1 MPEPT
6 PPPQRPR
13 SLFLVIM
20 ITMGLLLLTMMA
32 VNSWQTGSSPMPWS
46 QFLERLEQGHFQ
58 EVKLRND
65 QIIVKEFKGKEPQ
78 AKTYHVNWPAG
89 GATQESQR
97 RINEIHQR
105 LTQQA
110 QNPPPGVD
118 VSARR
123 QAPTIEGT
131 PAPSVWETMLPT
143 LIFFALIFLA
153 LWFFVFRRMGQ
164 GGGVLSF
171 GKSRAQL
178 ITKGKTGKT
187 FKDVAGI
194 DEAKEEVEELVAFLK
209 NPKKFQKLGGR
220 IPRGVLLVGP
230 PGTGKTLLAKAIA
243 GEADVPFYSISGS
256 DFVEMFVG
264 VGASR
269 VRDLFAQAKDNSP
282 CIIFIDEIDAVGRK
296 RGQGVSSGG
305 HDERE
310 QTLNAILVEM
320 DGFAS
325 TDKVIVIAATN
336 RVDVLDPALLRPGRF
351 DRHIFVSLPD
361 IAGREQILNVHADK
375 VKIGPS
381 VDLAL
386 IARGTPGFSG
396 ADLESLINE
405 AALHAARSEQEHILQ
420 KDLEYARDRVAF
432 GREKKSGSR
441 AMPERERVI
450 TAYHEAGHTILQCL
464 VEGADDLHKVTII
477 PRGRALGATMHL
489 PNEDRH
495 THARGKLLGDMTIL
509 YGGRIAEE
517 LFCGDITTG
526 ASNDIERA
534 TALARHM
541 VYEWGM
547 SERMGPMKY
556 TEDRE
561 HLLGGE
567 EHAVLA
573 SGETRREL
581 DQEVRRI
588 IDAQYARARQT
599 IEQHRDAVERIAR
612 ALLEWETLDAAQ
624 VKLLIDGQEL
634 PPRQATVRIEKEPPR
649 RQAEPARVSDPV
661 EAPVLE
667 PRPA

>member
-1 MPEPT
+1 MPEPAP
-6 PPPQRPR
+6 PPPQRQR
-13 SLFLVIM
+13 GLWVMLLIM
-20 ITMGLLLLTMMA
+20 GGVLLTMMLVTRGLDTRDPVEWNSLIGRVENGEVQKLVLGTDQIQVTGFVGKDGKENHYA
-32 VNSWQTGSSPMPWS
+32 VNW
-46 QFLERLEQGHFQ
+46 
-58 EVKLRND
+58 
-65 QIIVKEFKGKEPQ
+65 
-78 AKTYHVNWPAG
+78 
-89 GATQESQR
+89 
-97 RINEIHQR
+97 
-105 LTQQA
+105 
-110 QNPPPGVD
+110 GVD
-118 VSARR
+118 NKNVREAELKAAIQKGNAKLDQERR
-123 QAPTIEGT
+123 QPIVVAYAPAAGLFE
-131 PAPSVWETMLPT
+131 SMLPT
-143 LIFFALIFLA
+143 LIMVLLLFL
-153 LWFFVFRRMGQ
+153 LLYFLVFRRMGQ

-269 VRDLFAQAKDNSP
+269 VRDLFNQAKDNAP
-282 CIIFIDEIDAVGRK
+282 CIIFIDEIDAVGRR
-296 RGQGVSSGG
+296 RGQGMSTGG

-320 DGFAS
+320 DGFSS

-351 DRHIFVSLPD
+351 DRHIHVSLPD
-361 IAGREQILNVHADK
+361 IAGREQILTVHAGK
-375 VKIGPS
+375 VKLAKG

-405 AALHAARSEQEHILQ
+405 AALNAARQEKEGVAQI
-420 KDLEYARDRVAF
+420 DLEYARDRVAF
-432 GREKKSGSR
+432 GREKKAGSR
-441 AMPERERVI
+441 AMPERERII
-450 TAYHEAGHTILQCL
+450 TAYHEAGHTLLQVL

-477 PRGRALGATMHL
+477 PRGRALGATFHL

-495 THARGKLLGDMTIL
+495 THSRKKLIGDISVL
-509 YGGRIAEE
+509 FGGRIAEE

-534 TALARHM
+534 TAIARGM

-547 SERMGPMKY
+547 SDKMGPLKY
-556 TEDRE
+556 TENHDSFAGSE
-561 HLLGGE
+561 SVV
-567 EHAVLA
+567 AV
-573 SGETRREL
+573 SGTTRREL
-581 DQEVRRI
+581 DEEVRSI
-588 IDAQYARARQT
+588 IDRQYAHAKHL
-599 IEQHRDAVERIAR
+599 IETHRDALERVAK
-612 ALLEWETLDAAQ
+612 ALLEHETLDAAQ
-624 VKLLIDGQEL
+624 VKTLMAGGDLG
-634 PPRQATVRIEKEPPR
+634 PR
-649 RQAEPARVSDPV
+649 RSTVAVTASA
-661 EAPVLE
+661 EAPPAKPEAKPETADPGTAKLE
-667 PRPA
+667 PGMA

>member
-1 MPEPT
+1 MPENPP
-6 PPPQRPR
+6 PPPQKPR
-13 SLFLVIM
+13 
-20 ITMGLLLLTMMA
+20 GLLLIMMSLMGVMIITVMMWKNLSPAPVKWSTFVEAISKGEVAKVVIGPEHA
-32 VNSWQTGSSPMPWS
+32 VVTPT
-46 QFLERLEQGHFQ
+46 
-58 EVKLRND
+58 K
-65 QIIVKEFKGKEPQ
+65 K
-78 AKTYHVNWPAG
+78 AG
-89 GATQESQR
+89 GAEYRVYYLTGRLGDAGQKELLE
-97 RINEIHQR
+97 IITGYNEE
-105 LTQQA
+105 A
-110 QNPPPGVD
+110 KKQN
-118 VSARR
+118 A
-123 QAPTIEGT
+123 EGT
-131 PAPSVWETMLPT
+131 AAKVLPIEYEGVPPAGFLSQILPQ
-143 LIFFALIFLA
+143 LLVIALLVGLFY
-153 LWFFVFRRMGQ
+153 FFVLRRMGQ

-269 VRDLFAQAKDNSP
+269 VRDLFAQAKENSP

-296 RGQGVSSGG
+296 RGNGMNSGG

-310 QTLNAILVEM
+310 QTLNAILVDM
-320 DGFAS
+320 DGFSS

-361 IAGREQILNVHADK
+361 IAGREQILHVHSGK
-375 VKIGPS
+375 VKMGPDC
-381 VDLAL
+381 DLSI

-405 AALHAARSEQEHILQ
+405 AALNAARHDQEHILH

-432 GREKKSGSR
+432 GREKKTGSR
-441 AMPERERVI
+441 AMPEKERKI
-450 TAYHEAGHTILQCL
+450 TAYHEAGHAILQML
-464 VEGADDLHKVTII
+464 VEEKDDLHKVTII

-489 PNEDRH
+489 PTEDRH
-495 THARGKLLGDMTIL
+495 THGKRKLLCDITIL
-509 YGGRIAEE
+509 FGGRIAEE

-534 TALARHM
+534 TQLARGM

-547 SERMGPMKY
+547 SEKMGPLKY
-556 TEDRE
+556 TEE
-561 HLLGGE
+561 HDGLMGHESVVQAGNQ
-567 EHAVLA
+567 
-573 SGETRREL
+573 TRREL
-581 DQEVRRI
+581 DEEVRSI
-588 IDAQYARARQT
+588 IDAQYARAKEIILT
-599 IEQHRDAVERIAR
+599 NRDKLERIAQ
-612 ALLEWETLDAAQ
+612 ALLEHETLDILQ
-624 VKLLIDGQEL
+624 VKTLMDGGEL
-634 PPRQATVRIEKEPPR
+634 PPRRPTVIVSKAEAEAKETRP
-649 RQAEPARVSDPV
+649 EPERSPTGPA
-661 EAPVLE
+661 LE
-667 PRPA
+667 PKLA

>member
-1 MPEPT
+1 MADKTPPT
-6 PPPQRPR
+6 PQKPR
-13 SLFLVIM
+13 
-20 ITMGLLLLTMMA
+20 GLLLILLSFMGIMILTVMLWKNMTPNP
-32 VNSWQTGSSPMPWS
+32 VKWS
-46 QFLERLEQGHFQ
+46 QFLERIERG
-58 EVKLRND
+58 EVAK
-65 QIIVKEFKGKEPQ
+65 IIYGPESALVTPTKRIGGTEYPV
-78 AKTYHVNWPAG
+78 YYPAG
-89 GATQESQR
+89 RLGDETLKELNS
-97 RINEIHQR
+97 RIDKFNEE
-105 LTQQA
+105 
-110 QNPPPGVD
+110 
-118 VSARR
+118 ARR
-123 QAPTIEGT
+123 LADANNPNAPIPIDTDGVK
-131 PAPSVWETMLPT
+131 PAGFLSALLPQLL
-143 LIFFALIFLA
+143 LIALIIGLFY
-153 LWFFVFRRMGQ
+153 FFVLRRMGQ

-296 RGQGVSSGG
+296 RGTGMNSGG

-310 QTLNAILVEM
+310 QTLNAILVDM
-320 DGFAS
+320 DGFSS

-361 IAGREQILNVHADK
+361 IAGREQILQVHSGK
-375 VKIGPS
+375 VKIGDDCNLS
-381 VDLAL
+381 I

-405 AALHAARSEQEHILQ
+405 AALNAARFDQETIKH

-432 GREKKSGSR
+432 GREKKTGSR
-441 AMPERERVI
+441 AMPEKERRI
-450 TAYHEAGHTILQCL
+450 TAYHEAGHAILQML
-464 VEGADDLHKVTII
+464 VEEKDDLHKVTII

-489 PNEDRH
+489 PTEDRH
-495 THARGKLLGDMTIL
+495 THSRKKLMCDIAIL
-509 YGGRIAEE
+509 FGGRIAEDI
-517 LFCGDITTG
+517 FCGDITTG

-534 TALARHM
+534 TRLARGM

-547 SERMGPMKY
+547 SDKMGPLKY
-556 TEDRE
+556 TEERE
-561 HLLGGE
+561 TILGGDSSV
-567 EHAVLA
+567 AV
-573 SGETRREL
+573 GNDTRREL
-581 DQEVRRI
+581 DDEVRRI
-588 IDAQYARARQT
+588 IDQQYKLAQDIIVANK
-599 IEQHRDAVERIAR
+599 EKLDAIAK
-612 ALLEWETLDAAQ
+612 ALLEHETLDVIQ
-624 VKLLIDGQEL
+624 VKTLMDGGQL
-634 PPRQATVRIEKEPPR
+634 PPRQPTVIIQKAEADQTEAKKESERPTVT
-649 RQAEPARVSDPV
+649 PA
-661 EAPVLE
+661 LE
-667 PRPA
+667 PKLA

>member
-1 MPEPT
+1 
-6 PPPQRPR
+6 
-13 SLFLVIM
+13 
-20 ITMGLLLLTMMA
+20 MA
-32 VNSWQTGSSPMPWS
+32 VLFAVLITTMYITQGLWTTKDTSWSQMLEDIAAGKVSKIHTGSDAVTVTT
-46 QFLERLEQGHFQ
+46 
-58 EVKLRND
+58 VKSVDKPAYRVFYPGGRFTDANYGEIKLAVDTWNDTASKRNVEGD
-65 QIIVKEFKGKEPQ
+65 AVKGVV
-78 AKTYHVNWPAG
+78 KTDLSGDAQPSAWAQMIPSLVFFVLLI
-89 GATQESQR
+89 GA
-97 RINEIHQR
+97 
-105 LTQQA
+105 LY
-110 QNPPPGVD
+110 
-118 VSARR
+118 
-123 QAPTIEGT
+123 
-131 PAPSVWETMLPT
+131 
-143 LIFFALIFLA
+143 
-153 LWFFVFRRMGQ
+153 FFVFRRMGQ

-171 GKSRAQL
+171 GKSRATL
-178 ITKGKTGKT
+178 VTKGKTSKS

-269 VRDLFAQAKDNSP
+269 VRDLFNQAKDNSP

-296 RGQGVSSGG
+296 RGQGMSSGG

-351 DRHIFVSLPD
+351 DRHIHVSLPD
-361 IAGREQILNVHADK
+361 IAGREQILSVHAGK
-375 VKIGPS
+375 VKLAKD
-381 VDLAL
+381 VDLSL

-405 AALHAARSEQEHILQ
+405 AALHGARSDQESITH
-420 KDLEYARDRVAF
+420 KDMEYARDRVAF

-450 TAYHEAGHTILQCL
+450 TAYHEAGHALLQL
-464 VEGADDLHKVTII
+464 KVEEADQLHKVTII
-477 PRGRALGATMHL
+477 PRGRSLGSTMHL

-495 THARGKLLGDMTIL
+495 THGKRKLLSDIQVL
-509 YGGRIAEE
+509 FGGRIAEE
-517 LFCGDITTG
+517 IFCGDITTG
-526 ASNDIERA
+526 ASNDIQRA
-534 TALARHM
+534 STIARGM

-547 SERMGPMKY
+547 SEKMGPIKY

-561 HLLGGE
+561 GWGGE
-567 EHAVLA
+567 ESVVMA
-573 SGETRREL
+573 SNATRREL
-581 DQEVRRI
+581 DEEVRGI
-588 IDAQYARARQT
+588 VDRQFEVAKGL
-599 IEQHRDAVERIAR
+599 ILAHRDGLERVAK
-612 ALLEWETLDAAQ
+612 ALLEHETLDGPQ
-624 VKLLIDGQEL
+624 VKFLLEGGEL
-634 PPRQATVRIEKEPPR
+634 PPRKVTVALTRTEIEAAAKAAAPR
-649 RQAEPARVSDPV
+649 PETPGPA
-661 EAPVLE
+661 LE
-667 PRPA
+667 PKLA

>member
-1 MPEPT
+1 MAEKPQ
-6 PPPQRPR
+6 PPPQKPR
-13 SLFLVIM
+13 
-20 ITMGLLLLTMMA
+20 GLLLIILSLLAVMILTVMMWRNA
-32 VNSWQTGSSPMPWS
+32 NTSPVTWS
-46 QFLERLEQGHFQ
+46 QFLERVEKGEISKVILGPEYATVTPSRKVGGGDYPVYYPTGRLGDAGQ
-58 EVKLRND
+58 
-65 QIIVKEFKGKEPQ
+65 KELFSLFDEYNKE
-78 AKTYHVNWPAG
+78 AKR
-89 GATQESQR
+89 Q
-97 RINEIHQR
+97 NE
-105 LTQQA
+105 A
-110 QNPPPGVD
+110 QNPNAPVPIDYEGVKPAGFL
-118 VSARR
+118 SAL
-123 QAPTIEGT
+123 
-131 PAPSVWETMLPT
+131 LPQL
-143 LIFFALIFLA
+143 LIIGLLIGLFY
-153 LWFFVFRRMGQ
+153 FFVLRRMGQ

-269 VRDLFAQAKDNSP
+269 VRDLFAQAKENSP

-296 RGQGVSSGG
+296 RGTGMNSGG

-320 DGFAS
+320 DGFSS
-325 TDKVIVIAATN
+325 TDKVIIIAATN

-361 IAGREQILNVHADK
+361 IAGREQILNVHVGK
-375 VKIGPS
+375 VKASEECNLSI
-381 VDLAL
+381 
-386 IARGTPGFSG
+386 IARGTPVFSG

-405 AALHAARSEQEHILQ
+405 AALNAARHDQDAIAH

-432 GREKKSGSR
+432 GQEKKSGSR
-441 AMPERERVI
+441 AMPEKERRI
-450 TAYHEAGHTILQCL
+450 TAYHEAGHAILQML
-464 VEGADDLHKVTII
+464 VEEKDDLHKVTII

-495 THARGKLLGDMTIL
+495 THGRRKLMCDIAIL
-509 YGGRIAEE
+509 FGGRIAEE

-534 TALARHM
+534 TALARGM

-547 SERMGPMKY
+547 SDKMGPLKY

-561 HLLGGE
+561 SMLGGDPAI
-567 EHAVLA
+567 AVG
-573 SGETRREL
+573 GETRREL
-581 DQEVRRI
+581 DEEVRRI
-588 IDAQYARARQT
+588 IDQQFALAKGIIIANK
-599 IEQHRDAVERIAR
+599 DKLERVAL
-612 ALLEWETLDAAQ
+612 ALLEHETLDAAQ
-624 VKLLIDGQEL
+624 VKTLMDGGEL
-634 PPRQATVRIEKEPPR
+634 PPRRPTVMIKKEETESPEASKESERSPTG
-649 RQAEPARVSDPV
+649 PA
-661 EAPVLE
+661 LE
-667 PRPA
+667 PKLA

>member
-1 MPEPT
+1 
-6 PPPQRPR
+6 
-13 SLFLVIM
+13 
-20 ITMGLLLLTMMA
+20 
-32 VNSWQTGSSPMPWS
+32 
-46 QFLERLEQGHFQ
+46 
-58 EVKLRND
+58 
-65 QIIVKEFKGKEPQ
+65 
-78 AKTYHVNWPAG
+78 
-89 GATQESQR
+89 
-97 RINEIHQR
+97 
-105 LTQQA
+105 
-110 QNPPPGVD
+110 
-118 VSARR
+118 
-123 QAPTIEGT
+123 
-131 PAPSVWETMLPT
+131 
-143 LIFFALIFLA
+143 
-153 LWFFVFRRMGQ
+153 
-164 GGGVLSF
+164 F

-209 NPKKFQKLGGR
+209 HPKKFQKLGGR

-269 VRDLFAQAKDNSP
+269 VRDLFAQAKDNAP

-296 RGQGVSSGG
+296 RGQGFSSGG

-375 VKIGPS
+375 VKLGPA
-381 VDLAL
+381 VDLGM

-405 AALHAARSEQEHILQ
+405 AALHAARSDQDHITQ
-420 KDLEYARDRVAF
+420 RDLEYARDRVAF

-450 TAYHEAGHTILQCL
+450 TAWHEAGHALLQ
-464 VEGADDLHKVTII
+464 VQIEGADDLHKVTII

-495 THARGKLLGDMTIL
+495 THARSKLLGDMAIL
-509 YGGRIAEE
+509 FGGRIAEE

-534 TALARHM
+534 TQLARGM

-547 SERMGPMKY
+547 SDRMGPVKY
-556 TEDRE
+556 TEERE
-561 HLLGGE
+561 TALGDE
-567 EHAVLA
+567 RSLPVSA
-573 SGETRREL
+573 ETKREL
-581 DQEVRRI
+581 DEEVRRI
-588 IDAQYARARQT
+588 IDEQYDRAKKV
-599 IEQHRDAVERIAR
+599 IEANRGAMERIAK

-624 VKLLIDGQEL
+624 VKALIAGHEL
-634 PPRQATVRIEKEPPR
+634 QPRKVQTVRVARDGETTEAKDGEPSRIEALPT
-649 RQAEPARVSDPV
+649 PA
-661 EAPVLE
+661 LE

>member
-1 MPEPT
+1 MPET
-6 PPPQRPR
+6 PPQPQKPR
-13 SLFLVIM
+13 
-20 ITMGLLLLTMMA
+20 GLLLISLAVVGALFLLLMA
-32 VNSWQTGSSPMPWS
+32 VKDGDGAFGQPVSWSKLFENINKGKVAKII
-46 QFLERLEQGHFQ
+46 LE
-58 EVKLRND
+58 ND
-65 QIIVKEFKGKEPQ
+65 QARVEASK
-78 AKTYHVNWPAG
+78 AG
-89 GATQESQR
+89 GGQKYRVDYPGAKFTDGVHKEIRDAVDIYNRNAAVLQAGGDAAAHVELVGSQ
-97 RINEIHQR
+97 
-105 LTQQA
+105 
-110 QNPPPGVD
+110 PPGFL
-118 VSARR
+118 S
-123 QAPTIEGT
+123 Q
-131 PAPSVWETMLPT
+131 MLP
-143 LIFFALIFLA
+143 LLVMFLLA
-153 LWFFVFRRMGQ
+153 GLLFWFFVLRRMGQ

-178 ITKGKTGKT
+178 VTKGKTGKT

-296 RGQGVSSGG
+296 RGQGFSSGG

-351 DRHIFVSLPD
+351 DRHIHVSLPD
-361 IAGREQILNVHADK
+361 IAGREQILNVHAGK
-375 VKIGPS
+375 VKLAPGI
-381 VDLAL
+381 DLSL

-405 AALHAARSEQEHILQ
+405 AALHAARSDQEGVAQ
-420 KDLEYARDRVAF
+420 RDLEYARDRVAF

-441 AMPERERVI
+441 AMPERERLI
-450 TAYHEAGHTILQCL
+450 TAYHEAGHTILQVL
-464 VEGADDLHKVTII
+464 VEGADELHKVTII

-495 THARGKLLGDMTIL
+495 THSRKKLLGDITVL
-509 YGGRIAEE
+509 FGGRIAEE

-534 TALARHM
+534 TQIARGM

-547 SERMGPMKY
+547 SDRMGPVKY
-556 TEDRE
+556 TEHRDGLMGE
-561 HLLGGE
+561 GE
-567 EHAVLA
+567 ELAVSA
-573 SGETRREL
+573 ATRREL
-581 DQEVRRI
+581 DEEVRRI
-588 IDAQYARARQT
+588 IDEQYDQAKGI
-599 IEQHRDAVERIAR
+599 IEAKRDVLERIAK
-612 ALLEWETLDAAQ
+612 ALLEHETLDGAQ
-624 VKLLIDGQEL
+624 VKRLMAGEEL
-634 PPRQATVRIEKEPPR
+634 PPRRPSVIVPAVRAETPP
-649 RQAEPARVSDPV
+649 A
-661 EAPVLE
+661 EAPAPTEFKPQL
-667 PRPA
+667 A

>member
-1 MPEPT
+1 GTKESGGQRYRVLWPGGSRSQPDVNVLNTTLEEVRVRAEGPEK
-6 PPPQRPR
+6 
-13 SLFLVIM
+13 SKLF
-20 ITMGLLLLTMMA
+20 
-32 VNSWQTGSSPMPWS
+32 
-46 QFLERLEQGHFQ
+46 
-58 EVKLRND
+58 EVKR
-65 QIIVKEFKGKEPQ
+65 IGS
-78 AKTYHVNWPAG
+78 
-89 GATQESQR
+89 ESPG
-97 RINEIHQR
+97 I
-105 LTQQA
+105 LQQ
-110 QNPPPGVD
+110 
-118 VSARR
+118 
-123 QAPTIEGT
+123 
-131 PAPSVWETMLPT
+131 MLPT
-143 LIFFALIFLA
+143 LIIFAVIIAFM
-153 LWFFVFRRMGQ
+153 WFVVFRRMGQ

-209 NPKKFQKLGGR
+209 HPKKFQKLGGR

-296 RGQGVSSGG
+296 RGQGFSSGG

-361 IAGREQILNVHADK
+361 IAGREQILGVHADK
-375 VKIGPS
+375 VKLGPG
-381 VDLAL
+381 VDLSM

-405 AALHAARSEQEHILQ
+405 AALHAARVEQDHISQ
-420 KDLEYARDRVAF
+420 RDLEYARDRVAF
-432 GREKKSGSR
+432 GREKKTGSR

-450 TAYHEAGHTILQCL
+450 TAWHEAGHALLQ
-464 VEGADDLHKVTII
+464 VQIEGADDLHKVTII

-495 THARGKLLGDMTIL
+495 THARSKLLGDMAIL
-509 YGGRIAEE
+509 FGGRIAEE

-534 TALARHM
+534 TQLARGM

-547 SERMGPMKY
+547 SDRMGPVKY
-556 TEDRE
+556 TEERE
-561 HLLGGE
+561 TPMGDERSLPVS
-567 EHAVLA
+567 A
-573 SGETRREL
+573 ETKREL

-588 IDAQYARARQT
+588 IDEQYDRAKKV
-599 IEQHRDAVERIAR
+599 IEANRGAMERIAK

-624 VKLLIDGQEL
+624 VKALIAGHEL
-634 PPRQATVRIEKEPPR
+634 QPRKTQTVRVARDDE
-649 RQAEPARVSDPV
+649 AAPAA
-661 EAPVLE
+661 EAPRTEVLPTPALE

>member
-1 MPEPT
+1 MPENQP
-6 PPPQRPR
+6 PPPQKPR
-13 SLFLVIM
+13 
-20 ITMGLLLLTMMA
+20 GLLLMMMSLMA
-32 VNSWQTGSSPMPWS
+32 VMIIFAVMYKNLRPSAVKWSAFVESIAKGEVASIQVGPEYAVVKASKKAGGHEYRVNYLTGRLGDTG
-46 QFLERLEQGHFQ
+46 QKQLEE
-58 EVKLRND
+58 
-65 QIIVKEFKGKEPQ
+65 IITSYNAEAKRQKEAGNPNPPTPIE
-78 AKTYHVNWPAG
+78 YEGVEPAG
-89 GATQESQR
+89 
-97 RINEIHQR
+97 
-105 LTQQA
+105 LL
-110 QNPPPGVD
+110 
-118 VSARR
+118 SA
-123 QAPTIEGT
+123 I
-131 PAPSVWETMLPT
+131 LPQI
-143 LIFFALIFLA
+143 LLFALVIGLFY
-153 LWFFVFRRMGQ
+153 FFILRRMGQ

-269 VRDLFAQAKDNSP
+269 VRDLFNQSKENSP

-296 RGQGVSSGG
+296 RGNGMNSGG

-320 DGFAS
+320 DGFSS

-361 IAGREQILNVHADK
+361 IAGREQILQVHSGK
-375 VKIGPS
+375 VKMGPDC
-381 VDLAL
+381 DLSI

-405 AALHAARSEQEHILQ
+405 AALNAARHDQEQIQH

-432 GREKKSGSR
+432 GREKKTGSR
-441 AMPERERVI
+441 AMPEKERRI
-450 TAYHEAGHTILQCL
+450 TAYHEAGHAILQML
-464 VEGADDLHKVTII
+464 VEEKDDLHKVTII

-495 THARGKLLGDMTIL
+495 THGKRKLLCDITIL
-509 YGGRIAEE
+509 FGGRIAEE
-517 LFCGDITTG
+517 IFCGDITTG

-534 TALARHM
+534 TQLARGM

-547 SERMGPMKY
+547 SEKMGPLKY
-556 TEDRE
+556 TQE
-561 HLLGGE
+561 HDGLLGHESVVSAG
-567 EHAVLA
+567 
-573 SGETRREL
+573 TQTQREL
-581 DQEVRRI
+581 DEEVRSI
-588 IDAQYARARQT
+588 IDKQYAVAKDIIVT
-599 IEQHRDAVERIAR
+599 NRDKLERIAQ
-612 ALLEWETLDAAQ
+612 ALLEHETLDVSQ
-624 VKLLIDGQEL
+624 VKVLMEGGDL
-634 PPRQATVRIEKEPPR
+634 PPRRPTVVVSKVESETKGARPETDRPATG
-649 RQAEPARVSDPV
+649 PA
-661 EAPVLE
+661 LE
-667 PRPA
+667 PKLA

>member
-1 MPEPT
+1 MPEPLN
-6 PPPQRPR
+6 PPPPR
-13 SLFLVIM
+13 TRGLLFAVLVI
-20 ITMGLLLLTMMA
+20 TGLLLVTLML
-32 VNSWQTGSSPMPWS
+32 VSSYQQGREDMPWS
-46 QFLERLEQGHFQ
+46 VFLQNVREGKVQ
-58 EVKLRND
+58 EVREQQDSIL
-65 QIIVKEFKGKEPQ
+65 VKGTKESGGQTYRVLWPGGSRSQPDVNVLNATLEEVRVRADGPEKGKLFEV
-78 AKTYHVNWPAG
+78 KRIG
-89 GATQESQR
+89 SESPG
-97 RINEIHQR
+97 I
-105 LTQQA
+105 LQQ
-110 QNPPPGVD
+110 
-118 VSARR
+118 
-123 QAPTIEGT
+123 
-131 PAPSVWETMLPT
+131 MLPT
-143 LIFFALIFLA
+143 LIIFAVIIAFM
-153 LWFFVFRRMGQ
+153 WFVVFRRMGQ

-178 ITKGKTGKT
+178 VVKGKTGKT

-209 NPKKFQKLGGR
+209 HPKKFQKLGGR

-269 VRDLFAQAKDNSP
+269 VRDLFSQAKDNSP

-296 RGQGVSSGG
+296 RGQGFSSGG

-361 IAGREQILNVHADK
+361 IAGREQILGVHADK
-375 VKIGPS
+375 VKLGPS
-381 VDLAL
+381 VDLSI

-405 AALHAARSEQEHILQ
+405 AALHAARSEQEHINQ
-420 KDLEYARDRVAF
+420 RDLEYARDRVAF
-432 GREKKSGSR
+432 GQEKKTGSR

-450 TAYHEAGHTILQCL
+450 TAWHEAGHALLQ
-464 VEGADDLHKVTII
+464 VQIEGADDLHKVTII

-495 THARGKLLGDMTIL
+495 THARSKLLGDMAIL
-509 YGGRIAEE
+509 FGGRIAED

-534 TALARHM
+534 TQLARGM

-547 SERMGPMKY
+547 SDRMGPVKY

-561 HLLGGE
+561 TPMGE
-567 EHAVLA
+567 ERSLPVSAD
-573 SGETRREL
+573 TKREL

-588 IDAQYARARQT
+588 IDEQYDRAKKV
-599 IEQHRDAVERIAR
+599 IEANRGPMERIAK

-624 VKLLIDGQEL
+624 VKALIAGHEL
-634 PPRQATVRIEKEPPR
+634 QPRKTQTVRVARDDEAAPATESPR
-649 RQAEPARVSDPV
+649 PEVLPTPA
-661 EAPVLE
+661 LE

>member
-1 MPEPT
+1 MPEPI
-6 PPPQRPR
+6 PPQKPR
-13 SLFLVIM
+13 SLFFVVLVIG
-20 ITMGLLLLTMMA
+20 GLLFATMLVVQA
-32 VNSWQTGSSPMPWS
+32 LQSGGRKEVPWS
-46 QFLERLEQGHFQ
+46 QFIANIEEGKVESITTGNDVVTVKSIKGFEPAEYRVLLEGGRLDQAVREKIDAACENAKGIKP
-58 EVKLRND
+58 VRNGIAGPSMWD
-65 QIIVKEFKGKEPQ
+65 GILPSLIVIG
-78 AKTYHVNWPAG
+78 
-89 GATQESQR
+89 
-97 RINEIHQR
+97 
-105 LTQQA
+105 L
-110 QNPPPGVD
+110 
-118 VSARR
+118 
-123 QAPTIEGT
+123 
-131 PAPSVWETMLPT
+131 
-143 LIFFALIFLA
+143 LIFIF
-153 LWFFVFRRMGQ
+153 WFFVFRRMGQ

-320 DGFAS
+320 DGFSS

-336 RVDVLDPALLRPGRF
+336 RVDVLDPALQRPGRF
-351 DRHIFVSLPD
+351 DRHIFVNLPD
-361 IAGREQILNVHADK
+361 IAGREQILHVHADK
-375 VKIGPS
+375 VKMQPGL
-381 VDLAL
+381 DLSL

-405 AALHAARSEQEHILQ
+405 AALHAARHDQEVVMQ
-420 KDLEYARDRVAF
+420 RDLEYARDRVAF

-441 AMPERERVI
+441 AMPERERII
-450 TAYHEAGHTILQCL
+450 TAYHEAGHALLQCL
-464 VEGADDLHKVTII
+464 IEGADDLHKVTII

-495 THARGKLLGDMTIL
+495 THSRKKLTGDMAIL

-534 TALARHM
+534 TALARGM

-547 SERMGPMKY
+547 SDRMGPLKY
-556 TEDRE
+556 SEDHE
-561 HLLGGE
+561 SILGHEQRLSVAGE
-567 EHAVLA
+567 KTLA
-573 SGETRREL
+573 EL
-581 DQEVRRI
+581 DTEVRRI
-588 IDAQYARARQT
+588 VDEQYARAKQT
-599 IEQHRDAVERIAR
+599 IETHRDALERIAK

-624 VKLLIDGQEL
+624 VRILIDGGQL
-634 PPRQATVRIEKEPPR
+634 PARQATVRLEPDTAKRP
-649 RQAEPARVSDPV
+649 EPKP
-661 EAPVLE
+661 APIMEPSPALE